1 VLIRLSV
8 ERNLAIEKT
17 KNPGDRRLEKL
28 PLMSKTAS
36 STLKTDFDAIVVGAG
51 FAGLYMLYKLRS
63 LGLSARLFETGSGVG
78 GTWFW
83 NRYPG
88 ARCDVF
94 SLEYCYSFDDQLQQD
109 WVWTERYP
117 AQAEIL
123 SYIEHVADRFDLRRD
138 IQFNTRVTAAEFIEN
153 EGVWQVETDAGETAS
168 ARFCIMAS
176 GALSASRK
184 PDFEGLDDFG
194 GTWYHTGQWPH
205 QPVDFTGQRVAVI
218 GTGSSGI
225 QVTPMLAEQAAEL
238 IVFQRTPNFS
248 IPAWNYPLSD
258 AQQEDWKSR
267 VAQHRA
273 VAKASKSGAL
283 YQYSQRSAFEVNEE
297 ERQKEFD
304 DRWAFGGANFTHA
317 FNDLF
322 KDKAA
327 NDLAADYVRAKIR
340 DIVKDPDVAAKL
352 TPTDHPIGTKRIC
365 VDTDYYATFNRD
377 NVTLIDARAAPITRI
392 TKEGIETTDGS
403 YAADSIVFATGYD
416 AVTGALTRIDIRGR
430 NGVSLKNK
438 WRDGPKTYLGIM
450 VAGFPNLFTLTGPG
464 SPSILTN
471 VVMAIEQ
478 HVEWVADCLDYMER
492 ENVAL
497 IEADEQ
503 AEQDWV
509 AHVSEVA
516 NGTLH
521 VQANSW
527 YMGANIPGK
536 PRVFLPY
543 VGGLGVYTEIC
554 NKVVADG
561 YRGFVLS
568 RIA

>member
-1 VLIRLSV
+1 MPQNSPAQV
-8 ERNLAIEKT
+8 
-17 KNPGDRRLEKL
+17 
-28 PLMSKTAS
+28 
-36 STLKTDFDAIVVGAG
+36 STDYDAIVVGAG
-51 FAGLYMLYKLRS
+51 FCGLYMLHKLRE
-63 LGLSARLFETGSGVG
+63 LGLSARVFETGSNVG

-88 ARCDVF
+88 ARCDVY
-94 SLEYCYSFDDQLQQD
+94 SMEYSYSFDEKLQQD

-123 SYIEHVADRFDLRRD
+123 KYIEHVADRFDLRRD
-138 IQFNTRVTAAEFIEN
+138 IELNTRVIAAHFDERRGI
-153 EGVWQVETDAGETAS
+153 WQVETEAGDTAT

-205 QPVDFTGQRVAVI
+205 EPVDFSGQRVAVI

-225 QVTPMLAEQAAEL
+225 QVTPMIAEQAAHL
-238 IVFQRTPNFS
+238 TVFQRTPNFS

-258 AQQEDWKSR
+258 SEQENWKR
-267 VAQHRA
+267 QATQNRIA
-273 VAKASKSGAL
+273 AKASKSGAL
-283 YQYSQRSAFEVNEE
+283 YQYSQRGAFEVSDE
-297 ERQKEFD
+297 ERQSEFD
-304 DRWAFGGANFTHA
+304 ARWTHGGANFTHA

-322 KDKAA
+322 KNKAA

-340 DIVKDPDVAAKL
+340 EIVDDPDVAAKL

-365 VDTDYYATFNRD
+365 VDTDYYATFNRK
-377 NVTLIDARAAPITRI
+377 NVTLVDVRATPIERI
-392 TKEGIETTDGS
+392 TETGIETTDGQ
-403 YAADSIVFATGYD
+403 YPIDSIVFATGYD

-430 NGVSLKNK
+430 SGVALKEK

-471 VVMAIEQ
+471 VIMSIEQ
-478 HVEWVADCLDYMER
+478 HVVWVGDCLAFMAR
-492 ENVAL
+492 NGSSL
-497 IEADEQ
+497 IEADAQ
-503 AEQDWV
+503 AEEDWV
-509 AHVSEVA
+509 THVREIA

-521 VQANSW
+521 VQASSW

-536 PRVFLPY
+536 PRVMLPY
-543 VGGLGVYTEIC
+543 VGGLGVYTKIC
-554 NKVVADG
+554 AEVVADG
-561 YRGFVLS
+561 YRGFAMS
-568 RIA
+568 RGS

>member
-1 VLIRLSV
+1 
-8 ERNLAIEKT
+8 
-17 KNPGDRRLEKL
+17 
-28 PLMSKTAS
+28 MSPISPSKVR
-36 STLKTDFDAIVVGAG
+36 TDYDAIVVGAG
-51 FAGLYMLYKLRS
+51 FAGLYMLHKLREI
-63 LGLSARLFETGSGVG
+63 GLSARVFEAGSGVG

-88 ARCDVF
+88 ARCDVY
-94 SLEYCYSFDDQLQQD
+94 SMEYCYSFDEQLQQD

-123 SYIEHVADRFDLRRD
+123 KYIEHVADRFDLRRD
-138 IQFNTRVTAAEFIEN
+138 IQFDTRVTTAHFDEVNGI
-153 EGVWQVETDAGETAS
+153 WRVETEVGDTAT

-184 PDFEGLDDFG
+184 PDFEGLDDFD
-194 GTWYHTGQWPH
+194 GTWYHTGQWP
-205 QPVDFTGQRVAVI
+205 QEPVDFTGERVAVI

-225 QVTPMLAEQAAEL
+225 QVTPMIAEQAAHL
-238 IVFQRTPNFS
+238 TVFQRTPNFS
-248 IPAWNYPLSD
+248 IPAWNYPLSNTEQ
-258 AQQEDWKSR
+258 ANWKR
-267 VAQHRA
+267 QAAHHRA
-273 VAKASKSGAL
+273 TAKASKSGAL
-283 YQYSQRSAFEVNEE
+283 YQYSQRGAFEVSDE
-297 ERQKEFD
+297 ERQREFD
-304 DRWAFGGANFTHA
+304 ARWTHGGANFTHA

-340 DIVKDPDVAAKL
+340 EIVQNPDVAAKL
-352 TPTDHPIGTKRIC
+352 TPTDHAIGTKRIC

-377 NVTLIDARAAPITRI
+377 NVALVDARATPIQRI
-392 TKEGIETTDGS
+392 TKTGIETTEGH
-403 YAADSIVFATGYD
+403 YPLDSIVFATGYD

-430 NGVSLKNK
+430 GGVSLKDK

-471 VVMAIEQ
+471 VVMSIEQ
-478 HVEWVADCLDYMER
+478 HVEWVGDCLTYMAR
-492 ENVAL
+492 EGFQF

-503 AEQDWV
+503 AEEDWV
-509 AHVSEVA
+509 EHVREVA

-536 PRVFLPY
+536 PRVMLPY
-543 VGGLGVYTEIC
+543 VGGLGLYTQIC
-554 NKVVADG
+554 DEVVAEG

-568 RIA
+568 KSV

>member
-1 VLIRLSV
+1 
-8 ERNLAIEKT
+8 
-17 KNPGDRRLEKL
+17 
-28 PLMSKTAS
+28 MSQTAS
-36 STLKTDFDAIVVGAG
+36 SSAKPDFDAIVVGAG
-51 FAGLYMLYKLRS
+51 FAGLYMLHRLRA
-63 LGLSARLFETGSGVG
+63 LGLSVRVFETGSGVG

-88 ARCDVF
+88 ARCDVY

-138 IQFNTRVTAAEFIEN
+138 IRFSTQIIAAQFVES
-153 EGVWQVETDAGETAS
+153 EGIWRVETEAGEIAT

-194 GTWYHTGQWPH
+194 GNWYHTGQWPH
-205 QPVDFTGQRVAVI
+205 EPVDFTGQRVAVI

-225 QVTPMLAEQAAEL
+225 QVTPMLAEQAEHL
-238 IVFQRTPNFS
+238 TVFQRTPNFS
-248 IPAWNYPLSD
+248 IPAWNYPLPD
-258 AQQEDWKSR
+258 AEQAAWKSR
-267 VAQHRA
+267 VAQLRA

-283 YQYSQRSAFEVNEE
+283 YQYSQRSAFAVSED
-297 ERQKEFD
+297 ERQREFD
-304 DRWAFGGANFTHA
+304 DRWAHGGANFTHA

-327 NDLAADYVRAKIR
+327 NDLAANYVRGKIR
-340 DIVKDPDVAAKL
+340 EIVEDPEIAAKL

-365 VDTDYYATFNRD
+365 VDTDYYATFNRA
-377 NVTLIDARAAPITRI
+377 NVTLIDARAEPITRI
-392 TKEGIETTDGS
+392 TKTGIETTNGS
-403 YAADSIVFATGYD
+403 YALDSIVFATGYD

-430 NGVSLKNK
+430 DGVSLKDK

-478 HVEWVADCLDYMER
+478 HVEWVGDCLAYLAR
-492 ENVAL
+492 ENVAV
-497 IEADEQ
+497 IEAEEQ
-503 AEQDWV
+503 AEHDWV

-516 NGTLH
+516 NATLH

-561 YRGFVLS
+561 YRGFILTQ
-568 RIA
+568 RA

>member
-1 VLIRLSV
+1 
-8 ERNLAIEKT
+8 
-17 KNPGDRRLEKL
+17 
-28 PLMSKTAS
+28 MSRTTPS
-36 STLKTDFDAIVVGAG
+36 PSGTDFDAIVVGAG
-51 FAGLYMLYKLRS
+51 FAGLYMLHKLRG
-63 LGLSARLFETGSGVG
+63 LGLSTRLYETGSGVG

-88 ARCDVF
+88 ARCDVY
-94 SLEYCYSFDDQLQQD
+94 SLEYCFSFDDQLQQD

-117 AQAEIL
+117 AQSEIL

-138 IQFNTRVTAAEFIEN
+138 IRFDTRVTAAQFIEDQ
-153 EGVWQVETDAGETAS
+153 GVWRVETETGETAT

-205 QPVDFTGQRVAVI
+205 RPVDFTGQRVAVI

-225 QVTPMLAEQAAEL
+225 QVTPMLAEQAAHL
-238 IVFQRTPNFS
+238 TVFQRTPNFS
-248 IPAWNYPLSD
+248 IPAWNHPLTESEQD
-258 AQQEDWKSR
+258 GWKSQ

-283 YQYSQRSAFEVNEE
+283 YQYSQRSAFDVSAE
-297 ERQKEFD
+297 ERQTEFD
-304 DRWAFGGANFTHA
+304 ERWALGGANFTHA

-327 NDLAADYVRAKIR
+327 NDFAADYVRAKIR
-340 DIVKDPDVAAKL
+340 DIVTDPAVAAKL
-352 TPTDHPIGTKRIC
+352 APTDHPIGTKRIC

-377 NVTLIDARAAPITRI
+377 NVTLVDARAEPIVRI
-392 TKEGIETTDGS
+392 TQQGIETADAS
-403 YAADSIVFATGYD
+403 YVVDSIVFATGYD

-430 NGVSLKNK
+430 GGIALKDK
-438 WRDGPKTYLGIM
+438 WRDGPKSYLGLM
-450 VAGFPNLFTLTGPG
+450 VAGFPNLFTINGPG

-478 HVEWVADCLDYMER
+478 HVEWIADCLEYMAR
-492 ENVAL
+492 EDVAL
-497 IEADEQ
+497 IEAETQ

-554 NKVVADG
+554 DKVVADG
-561 YRGFVLS
+561 YRGFALS
-568 RIA
+568 RSA

>member
-1 VLIRLSV
+1 MLDAYWEDLS
-8 ERNLAIEKT
+8 
-17 KNPGDRRLEKL
+17 
-28 PLMSKTAS
+28 LMSELNPVPVKP
-36 STLKTDFDAIVVGAG
+36 DYDAVVVGAG
-51 FAGLYMLYKLRS
+51 FAGLYMLHKLRQ
-63 LGLSARLFETGSGVG
+63 LGLSARVFEAGDGVG
-78 GTWFW
+78 GTWYW

-109 WVWTERYP
+109 WVWSERYP

-123 SYIEHVADRFDLRRD
+123 RYLEHVADRFDLRRD
-138 IQFNTRVTAAEFIEN
+138 IQFNTRVTAAHFDEKQNI
-153 EGVWQVETDAGETAS
+153 WSVETGTGEIAT

-176 GALSASRK
+176 GALSASRT
-184 PDFEGLDDFG
+184 PDFEGLEDFAG
-194 GTWYHTGQWPH
+194 SWYHTGQWPH
-205 QPVDFTGQRVAVI
+205 EPVDFRGKRVAVI

-225 QVTPMLAEQAAEL
+225 QVAPIIAEQAKHL
-238 IVFQRTPNFS
+238 TVFQRTPNFS
-248 IPAWNYPLSD
+248 IPAWNHPLTP
-258 AQQEDWKSR
+258 AFQQEWKTN
-267 VAQHRA
+267 AADHRA

-283 YQYSQRSAFEVNEE
+283 YDYGQRSAFEVSDE
-297 ERQKEFD
+297 ERLEEFD
-304 DRWAFGGANFTHA
+304 ARWAKGGTNFTHA

-327 NDLAADYVRAKIR
+327 NDLAADYVRAKIGA
-340 DIVKDPDVAAKL
+340 IVKDPAVARAL
-352 TPTDHPIGTKRIC
+352 TPTDHAIGTKRIC
-365 VDTDYYATFNRD
+365 VDTDYYTTFNRA
-377 NVTLIDARAAPITRI
+377 NVTLVDARATPITRI
-392 TKEGIETTDGS
+392 TTTGIETTDGH
-403 YAADSIVFATGYD
+403 YMLDSIVFATGYD

-430 NGVSLKNK
+430 GGLSLKDK

-471 VVMAIEQ
+471 VVMSIEQ
-478 HVEWVADCLDYMER
+478 HVEWVGDCLAHMAR
-492 ENVAL
+492 EHAVL

-503 AEQDWV
+503 AEEDWV

-536 PRVFLPY
+536 PRVMLPY

-561 YRGFVLS
+561 YRGFILTKS
-568 RIA
+568 S

>member
-1 VLIRLSV
+1 
-8 ERNLAIEKT
+8 
-17 KNPGDRRLEKL
+17 
-28 PLMSKTAS
+28 MSKNAS
-36 STLKTDFDAIVVGAG
+36 STLQTDFDAIVVGAG
-51 FAGLYMLYKLRS
+51 FAGLYMLYKLRA

-123 SYIEHVADRFDLRRD
+123 SYIEHVADRFNLRHD
-138 IQFNTRVTAAEFIEN
+138 IQFNTRVTAAEFIESDAI
-153 EGVWQVETDAGETAS
+153 WQVETDTGESAT

-184 PDFEGLDDFG
+184 PDFEGLDDFE

-225 QVTPMLAEQAAEL
+225 QVTPMLAAQAAEL
-238 IVFQRTPNFS
+238 LVFQRTPNFS

-258 AQQEDWKSR
+258 SQQNDWKGNI
-267 VAQHRA
+267 AEHRA

-283 YQYSQRSAFEVNEE
+283 YQYSQRGAFEVSEE

-304 DRWAFGGANFTHA
+304 DRWAHGGANFTHA

-327 NDLAADYVRAKIR
+327 NDLAADYVRTKIQ

-377 NVTLIDARAAPITRI
+377 NVKLIDARAAPIKQI
-392 TKEGIETTDGS
+392 SKEGIETTDRS
-403 YAADSIVFATGYD
+403 YAVDSIVFATGYD

-430 NGVSLKNK
+430 KGVSLKDK

-450 VAGFPNLFTLTGPG
+450 VADFPNLFTITGPG

-478 HVEWVADCLDYMER
+478 HVEWVADCLEYMER
-492 ENVAL
+492 KNFAL

-509 AHVSEVA
+509 VHVNEVA

-554 NKVVADG
+554 NKVAADG

-568 RIA
+568 PSA

>member
-1 VLIRLSV
+1 MSLIAPS
-8 ERNLAIEKT
+8 
-17 KNPGDRRLEKL
+17 KL
-28 PLMSKTAS
+28 QA
-36 STLKTDFDAIVVGAG
+36 DYDAIVVGAG
-51 FAGLYMLYKLRS
+51 FAGLYMLHKLREI
-63 LGLSARLFETGSGVG
+63 GLSARVFEAGSGVG

-88 ARCDVF
+88 ARCDVY
-94 SLEYCYSFDDQLQQD
+94 SMEYCYSFDEQLQRD

-123 SYIEHVADRFDLRRD
+123 KYIEHVADRFDLRGD
-138 IQFNTRVTAAEFIEN
+138 IQFDTRVTAAHFDEANGI
-153 EGVWQVETDAGETAS
+153 WRVETEEGATAT

-205 QPVDFTGQRVAVI
+205 EPVDFTGQRVAVV

-225 QVTPMLAEQAAEL
+225 QVTPMIAQQATHL
-238 IVFQRTPNFS
+238 TIFQRTPNFS
-248 IPAWNYPLSD
+248 IPAWNHALSD
-258 AQQEDWKSR
+258 AEQENWKR
-267 VAQHRA
+267 HAAHHRA
-273 VAKASKSGAL
+273 TAKASKSGAL
-283 YQYSQRSAFEVNEE
+283 YQYSQRGAFEVSDE
-297 ERQKEFD
+297 ERQREFD
-304 DRWAFGGANFTHA
+304 ARWMHGGANFTHA

-322 KDKAA
+322 KNKAA
-327 NDLAADYVRAKIR
+327 NDLAADYVRGKIKE
-340 DIVKDPDVAAKL
+340 IVQNPDVAAKL
-352 TPTDHPIGTKRIC
+352 TPTDHAIGTKRIC

-377 NVTLIDARAAPITRI
+377 NVALVDARAAPIERI
-392 TKEGIETTDGS
+392 TKTGIETTEG
-403 YAADSIVFATGYD
+403 YYPLDSIVFATGYD

-430 NGVSLKNK
+430 AGVSLKDK

-471 VVMAIEQ
+471 VVMSIEQ
-478 HVEWVADCLDYMER
+478 HVEWVGDCLTYM
-492 ENVAL
+492 ACKGSQL

-503 AEQDWV
+503 AEEDWV
-509 AHVSEVA
+509 EHVREVA

-536 PRVFLPY
+536 PRVMLPY
-543 VGGLGVYTEIC
+543 VGGLGVYTRIC
-554 NKVVADG
+554 DEVVADG

-568 RIA
+568 KSA